1 MRVTFNKY
9 WAKKLYHSFIHS
21 LISVSDHYEC
31 VAPNVD
37 IILQS
42 G

>member
-1 MRVTFNKY
+1 MVI
-9 WAKKLYHSFIHS
+9 HSFISGTHRY
-21 LISVSDHYEC
+21 DC

-42 G
+42 GQF